1 MNFNVYILEYR
12 KDNVSSPSLLDIATT
27 IAISAIKPKGREGKE
42 RAVDS
47 TTINNLLTFLQSRRN
62 VNELL
67 AYIMRQMGREE
78 IDEET
83 GKLLLRSL
91 KDKSVDEALTLLGYV
106 KWIYETLDGLDKDYN
121 SVRNVKN
128 FKQLVEILSSEVK

>member
-12 KDNVSSPSLLDIATT
+12 KDNVSSPSLLDIATM

-121 SVRNVKN
+121 SVRNVRN
-128 FKQLVEILSSEVK
+128 FKDLVEILSK